1 MVQRFHAAQSNKC
14 PEFGPPDPAWEV
26 VGKEIFS
33 KKMSN
38 LGKRTLCSFGYSL
51 PKLFLP

>member
-1 MVQRFHAAQSNKC
+1 MVPSSQDLGRFEFSMVQRFHAAQSNKC
-14 PEFGPPDPAWEV
+14 LEFGPPEPAWEV

-38 LGKRTLCSFGYSL
+38 LGK
-51 PKLFLP
+51 